1 MAPQRP
7 TKFPA
12 RQSIHASRAIAR
24 IHGVARARFIPQHP
38 IAIDAG
44 AFHNDVVAVGNENV
58 LLYHELAWLEAD
70 GLVESLRKDVPDLQL
85 IKVTDDEVP
94 LADAISSYLF
104 NSQLVTLPDES
115 MALVAPMESRE
126 SPPVKSFLDRLLASN
141 TRIRHVHFVDVR
153 QSMRNGG
160 GPACLRLR
168 VVLTP
173 HELAAANPHVMFS
186 DALHA
191 TLVSWVHR
199 HYRDRL
205 TFDDLRDPKLL
216 DESRRALDEL
226 SQILHLPNVHD
237 FQRV

>member
-1 MAPQRP
+1 
-7 TKFPA
+7 
-12 RQSIHASRAIAR
+12 
-24 IHGVARARFIPQHP
+24 
-38 IAIDAG
+38 
-44 AFHNDVVAVGNENV
+44 
-58 LLYHELAWLEAD
+58 
-70 GLVESLRKDVPDLQL
+70 VPNLQL
-85 IKVTDDEVP
+85 IKASDGDVP
-94 LADAISSYLF
+94 LAHAISSYVF

-126 SPPVKSFLDRLLASN
+126 NPCVKRFLDRLLTMS
-141 TRIRHVHFVDVR
+141 TRIRQIHFVDVR

-168 VVLTP
+168 VTLTP
-173 HELAAANPHVMFS
+173 AELAATNPHVMFS
-186 DALHA
+186 DALHEM
-191 TLVSWVHR
+191 LVAWVHR

-205 TFDDLRDPKLL
+205 TFDDLRDPQLL